1 MPLFT
6 SLHADSLRKL
16 VRLGLFLLL
25 AVGPGQ
31 P

>member
-1 MPLFT
+1 MLLFT

-16 VRLGLFLLL
+16 MRLGLFLL

>member
-16 VRLGLFLLL
+16 VRLGLFLL
-25 AVGPGQ
+25 AVGLGQ